1 MGSCYPVKAN
11 ALLAE
16 FFMKKASPRFHS
28 SRGAALLLSLWALF
42 LLSAMVIAWALNINS
57 RLTVSAYANRA
68 LSAEAMASSGAEVSL
83 ARETTPRSAN
93 LHRKIGNG
101 DGYDVQMTGECGRL
115 NLNFLTQGE
124 DPNKLQILRQY
135 LSLKGV
141 DLNEQD
147 LMMDSLLDWVS
158 ANRGLQHL
166 NACPETDDY
175 HPPHQPLGSVDELK
189 KVCGW
194 ADLTSKP
201 GWDRD
206 FTVTQ
211 ACGTIDVAYASRD
224 VLRAVLAAFGG
235 SGDDRVDAFLQLR
248 QGPDGIDGTADDGV
262 IDSSTVLPMLG
273 IQPPQTQAA
282 RNQGSIQNLIQYK
295 TSNVFR
301 VVSVGKSG
309 DVTRS
314 VQMIVQK
321 QMPVQPVGTGAQ
333 AVPALA
339 GGRPTIYS
347 WKEL

>member
-1 MGSCYPVKAN
+1 
-11 ALLAE
+11 
-16 FFMKKASPRFHS
+16 
-28 SRGAALLLSLWALF
+28 
-42 LLSAMVIAWALNINS
+42 
-57 RLTVSAYANRA
+57 
-68 LSAEAMASSGAEVSL
+68 
-83 ARETTPRSAN
+83 

-124 DPNKLQILRQY
+124 DPNKVQIVRQY

-147 LMMDSLLDWVS
+147 LMIDSLLDWVS

-175 HPPHQPLGSVDELK
+175 RPPHQPLGSVDELK

-194 ADLTSKP
+194 ADFTSKR
-201 GWDRD
+201 GWDTD
-206 FTVTQ
+206 FTVAQ
-211 ACGTIDVAYASRD
+211 GCGAIDAAYASRD
-224 VLRAVLAAFGG
+224 VLRALLAAFGG
-235 SGDDRVDAFLQLR
+235 AGDDRVDAFLQLR

-262 IDSSTVLPMLG
+262 IDPNAVLPMLG
-273 IQPPQTQAA
+273 IPTQAA
-282 RNQGSIQNLIQYK
+282 GNQAPIQSLIQQPYK

-321 QMPVQPVGTGAQ
+321 QMVMQSVGTGVA
-333 AVPALA
+333 AAA
-339 GGRPTIYS
+339 ASAGRPTIFS

>member
-1 MGSCYPVKAN
+1 L
-11 ALLAE
+11 LLA
-16 FFMKKASPRFHS
+16 
-28 SRGAALLLSLWALF
+28 LWALF

-57 RLTVSAYANRA
+57 HLTVSANANRV

-83 ARETTPRSAN
+83 AREIMPSSAN
-93 LHRKIGNG
+93 LHRKIGNS
-101 DGYDVQMTGECGRL
+101 DSYDVQMSGECGRL

-124 DPNKLQILRQY
+124 DPNKVQILKEY
-135 LSLKGV
+135 LTLKGV
-141 DLNEQD
+141 DLNERD
-147 LMMDSLLDWVS
+147 RMIDSLLDWVS
-158 ANRGLQHL
+158 RNRGLQHL

-194 ADLTSKP
+194 ADFTSKP
-201 GWDRD
+201 GWDGD
-206 FTVTQ
+206 FTVAQ
-211 ACGTIDVAYASRD
+211 GCGAIDVAYASRD
-224 VLRAVLAAFGG
+224 VLRALLAAFGG
-235 SGDDRVDAFLQLR
+235 TGDDRVDAFLQLR

-262 IDSSTVLPMLG
+262 IDPNAALPMLG
-273 IQPPQTQAA
+273 VNGTPTHAA
-282 RNQGSIQNLIQYK
+282 GNQSSIQSLILPYK

-321 QMPVQPVGTGAQ
+321 QMPVQPVGTGVQ
-333 AVPALA
+333 AVPTLA

>member
-1 MGSCYPVKAN
+1 
-11 ALLAE
+11 
-16 FFMKKASPRFHS
+16 MKKPSPRS
-28 SRGAALLLSLWALF
+28 NSKLGAALLLALWALF

-57 RLTVSAYANRA
+57 RLEVSANANRV
-68 LSAEAMASSGAEVSL
+68 LYAEAMASSGADVAL
-83 ARETTPRSAN
+83 AREITPSSAN
-93 LHRKIGNG
+93 LHTKIDSG
-101 DGYDVQMTGECGRL
+101 DRYDVQMTGECGRL

-124 DPNKLQILRQY
+124 DPNKVQILRQY

-158 ANRGLQHL
+158 QNRGLQHL

-194 ADLTSKP
+194 ADFTSKP
-201 GWDRD
+201 GWDDD
-206 FTVTQ
+206 FTVQ
-211 ACGTIDVAYASRD
+211 GCSLIDVAYASRD
-224 VLRAVLAAFGG
+224 VLRALLAAFGG
-235 SGDDRVDAFLQLR
+235 AGDDRVDAFLQLR

-262 IDSSTVLPMLG
+262 IDPNAVLPMLG
-273 IQPPQTQAA
+273 IPTQAA
-282 RNQGSIQNLIQYK
+282 GNQAPIQSLIQQPYK

-301 VVSVGKSG
+301 IVSVGKSG

-321 QMPVQPVGTGAQ
+321 QMVMQSVGTGVA
-333 AVPALA
+333 AAA
-339 GGRPTIYS
+339 ISAGRPTIFS

>member
-1 MGSCYPVKAN
+1 
-11 ALLAE
+11 
-16 FFMKKASPRFHS
+16 MKKGLPRCNS
-28 SRGAALLLSLWALF
+28 KRGAALLLALWALF

-57 RLTVSAYANRA
+57 HLTVSANANRV

-83 ARETTPRSAN
+83 AREITPSSAN

-101 DGYDVQMTGECGRL
+101 DSYDVKMTGECGRL
-115 NLNFLTQGE
+115 NLNFFTQGE

-147 LMMDSLLDWVS
+147 VMMDSLLDWVS

-194 ADLTSKP
+194 ADFTSKP

-206 FTVTQ
+206 FTVT

-224 VLRAVLAAFGG
+224 VLRAYLAAFGG
-235 SGDDRVDAFLQLR
+235 AGDDRVDAFLQLR

-262 IDSSTVLPMLG
+262 IDQNTAFAMLG
-273 IQPPQTQAA
+273 INNTPNPPAH
-282 RNQGSIQNLIQYK
+282 NQGSIQNLIQYK
-295 TSNVFR
+295 TSNIFR

-321 QMPVQPVGTGAQ
+321 QMQPVGTGVQ
-333 AVPALA
+333 AVPTLA

>member
-1 MGSCYPVKAN
+1 
-11 ALLAE
+11 
-16 FFMKKASPRFHS
+16 MKKGLPRCNS
-28 SRGAALLLSLWALF
+28 KRGAALLLSLWALF
-42 LLSAMVIAWALNINS
+42 LLSAMVIAWALNISS
-57 RLTVSAYANRA
+57 RLTVSANANRA
-68 LSAEAMASSGAEVSL
+68 LSAEAMASSGAEVAL
-83 ARETTPRSAN
+83 AREVTPSSSN

-101 DGYDVQMTGECGRL
+101 DSYDVQMSGECGRL

-135 LSLKGV
+135 LNLKGV

-147 LMMDSLLDWVS
+147 LMIDSLLDWVS
-158 ANRGLQHL
+158 SNRGLQHL

-194 ADLTSKP
+194 AGFTSKP
-201 GWDRD
+201 GWDSD
-206 FTVTQ
+206 FTVVQ
-211 ACGTIDVAYASRD
+211 GCSGIDVAYASRD
-224 VLRAVLAAFGG
+224 VLRALLAAFGG
-235 SGDDRVDAFLQLR
+235 TEDDRIDAFLQLR

-262 IDSSTVLPMLG
+262 IDPNAVPAMLG
-273 IQPPQTQAA
+273 INGTQVQAPGN
-282 RNQGSIQNLIQYK
+282 RSSIRSLIMLYK

-301 VVSVGKSG
+301 VVSVGKSS

-321 QMPVQPVGTGAQ
+321 PIMQPGGTGVAGV
-333 AVPALA
+333 AALA
-339 GGRPTIYS
+339 GNRPTIFS

>member
-1 MGSCYPVKAN
+1 
-11 ALLAE
+11 
-16 FFMKKASPRFHS
+16 MKKGLPRCDS
-28 SRGAALLLSLWALF
+28 KRGAALLLSLWALF
-42 LLSAMVIAWALNINS
+42 LLSAMVIAWALNISS
-57 RLTVSAYANRA
+57 RLTVSANANRA
-68 LSAEAMASSGAEVSL
+68 LSAEAMASSGAEVAL
-83 ARETTPRSAN
+83 AREVTPSSSN

-101 DGYDVQMTGECGRL
+101 DSYDVQMSGECGRL

-135 LSLKGV
+135 LNLKGV

-147 LMMDSLLDWVS
+147 LMIDSLLDWVS
-158 ANRGLQHL
+158 SNRGLQHL

-194 ADLTSKP
+194 AGFTSKP
-201 GWDRD
+201 GWDSD
-206 FTVTQ
+206 FTAQ
-211 ACGTIDVAYASRD
+211 GCGAIDVAYASRD
-224 VLRAVLAAFGG
+224 VLRALLAAFGG
-235 SGDDRVDAFLQLR
+235 TGDDRVDAFLQLR

-262 IDSSTVLPMLG
+262 IDPNTVLPMLG
-273 IQPPQTQAA
+273 INGTQVQAPGN
-282 RNQGSIQNLIQYK
+282 RSSIQSLIQPYK

-321 QMPVQPVGTGAQ
+321 PIMQPGGTGVAGV
-333 AVPALA
+333 AALA
-339 GGRPTIYS
+339 GNRPTIFS

>member
-1 MGSCYPVKAN
+1 MTK
-11 ALLAE
+11 
-16 FFMKKASPRFHS
+16 PRPS
-28 SRGAALLLSLWALF
+28 SKLGAALLLALWALF

-57 RLTVSAYANRA
+57 RLEVSANANRV
-68 LSAEAMASSGAEVSL
+68 LSAEAMASSGAEVAL
-83 ARETTPRSAN
+83 AREITPSSAN
-93 LHRKIGNG
+93 LHKKIDNG
-101 DGYDVQMTGECGRL
+101 DGYDVQMSGECGHL

-124 DPNKLQILRQY
+124 DPNKVQILKEY
-135 LSLKGV
+135 LTLKGV
-141 DLNEQD
+141 DLNERD
-147 LMMDSLLDWVS
+147 RMIDSLLDWVS
-158 ANRGLQHL
+158 QSKGLQHL

-194 ADLTSKP
+194 TDFTSKP
-201 GWDRD
+201 GWDGD

-224 VLRAVLAAFGG
+224 VLRASLAAFGG
-235 SGDDRVDAFLQLR
+235 AGDDRVDAFLQLR

-262 IDSSTVLPMLG
+262 IDPNAVLPMLG
-273 IQPPQTQAA
+273 INGTQIQAA
-282 RNQGSIQNLIQYK
+282 GNQGSIQSLIQYK

-321 QMPVQPVGTGAQ
+321 PMMQPVGTGVA
-333 AVPALA
+333 AVAALPGNRPA
-339 GGRPTIYS
+339 IFS